1 MKGHVR
7 IWLGIPIFPSH
18 PNAQRCVC
26 GHVLDTFGDH
36 ALSCGSG
43 PTRTK
48 RHDSLR
54 DILWHALLTDNSD
67 VKKEQRTGGQDS
79 SHRPGDIYHPDF
91 INGKPAFFDI
101 TVRNSLQPRYVVS
114 SATSAGTA
122 ALAGEAEKD
131 ERHEEDVVSSG
142 GLFFPLAVETL
153 GYWTPSSLKTL
164 KTIASKTTSCNTTSL
179 SQAFSNLMQQ
189 LSVKLWVYN
198 ARLVHGCLQL
208 HSCNDSFWDL
218 PT

>member
-1 MKGHVR
+1 MRGVLIALLLLISVCQSLGLSRSPSLEFIYIIIYIYMYQDFYAYQQGVYEHVSGGLVGGHAVK
-7 IWLGIPIFPSH
+7 IIGWGIP
-18 PNAQRCVC
+18 
-26 GHVLDTFGDH
+26 
-36 ALSCGSG
+36 CGSG

-67 VKKEQRTGGQDS
+67 VKKEQITGGQDS
-79 SHRPGDIYHPDF
+79 SGDIYHPDF

-101 TVRNSLQPRYVVS
+101 TVRNCLQPRYVVS

-142 GLFFPLAVETL
+142 GLFFPLAV
-153 GYWTPSSLKTL
+153 
-164 KTIASKTTSCNTTSL
+164 
-179 SQAFSNLMQQ
+179 
-189 LSVKLWVYN
+189 
-198 ARLVHGCLQL
+198 
-208 HSCNDSFWDL
+208 
-218 PT
+218 

>member
-1 MKGHVR
+1 MQKQDFITSVR

-36 ALSCGSG
+36 GLSCGIG

-131 ERHEEDVVSSG
+131 EEDVVSS
-142 GLFFPLAVETL
+142 
-153 GYWTPSSLKTL
+153 
-164 KTIASKTTSCNTTSL
+164 
-179 SQAFSNLMQQ
+179 
-189 LSVKLWVYN
+189 
-198 ARLVHGCLQL
+198 
-208 HSCNDSFWDL
+208 
-218 PT
+218 